1 MRPGIIEENM
11 FETGYQNY
19 AVLANKFELFHKD
32 PTNVFFHFLTTP
44 IGLVGFLGL
53 LLHYFLS
60 RKYLAILS
68 ICYIVS
74 LLPIVNFDVYIGS
87 LLLWGIIVFVALKL
101 KLRPFYSIV
110 FILIGY
116 FGQDLSHYLTGE
128 KTFQSSYTKSDYE
141 IDLNTGW
148 LMTFLEHTYF
158 LVPLCIHV
166 VLPLCTLDIC
176 RQTAAKSSALS
187 IFFNLNVSEQLFII
201 IPLLIAL
208 GTSIWFSLPKHSNVK
223 S

>member
-1 MRPGIIEENM
+1 MGSSFYDSFTILSEK
-11 FETGYQNY
+11 FET
-19 AVLANKFELFHKD
+19 FHRD
-32 PTNVFFHFLTTP
+32 PTNVFLHFLTTP
-44 IGLVGFLGL
+44 LGL
-53 LLHYFLS
+53 IGFVGLLRYLLS
-60 RKYLAILS
+60 HNLVALLS
-68 ICYIVS
+68 VFYIVS
-74 LLPIVNFDVYIGS
+74 LVSIVNVDIYIGS
-87 LLLWGIIVFVALKL
+87 LLLWGIIVVFAFRL
-101 KLRPFYSIV
+101 KLRPVYCII

-166 VLPLCTLDIC
+166 MFPFCHLDIC
-176 RQTAAKSSALS
+176 HQVAIKSAASVYFL
-187 IFFNLNVSEQLFII
+187 NLNVSEQLLIMIPSSLIGII
-201 IPLLIAL
+201 CMWFTLRH
-208 GTSIWFSLPKHSNVK
+208 TSTYSTK